1 MAKVL
6 MNIGHTVEIIATT
19 QELEEKIVDS
29 SYDILLIDIELI
41 DYSILKKQHRGM
53 NVVLLSLKEVDESNF
68 DKSIIKEILIG
79 VMQID
84 KLKQIISKYRGNH

>member
-1 MAKVL
+1 LAKVL